1 MAFHT
6 LPVISRHQSGFKR
19 VLGVKGPAVAAD
31 TIGWFFRRRAVV
43 VTALADRALFMVKEI
58 RQFVIFYIIEQCVD
72 NFAMGKFYRFI
83 LIRQSL
89 DDDRLRNILVIINC
103 GNGITGFK
111 GLGGQP
117 FLLLLLNLIGNPG
130 CWHHV
135 AICTG
140 GSTLLALFFKGRMA
154 PGTDRLI

>member
-6 LPVISRHQSGFKR
+6 LPMIGCHQSGFER
-19 VLGVKGPAVAAD
+19 ILGVKGPAVAAN
-31 TIGWFFRRRAVV
+31 TIGWFFCRRAVV
-43 VTALADRALFMVKEI
+43 VATLADCTLFVVEII
-58 RQFVIFYIIEQCVD
+58 RQFVIFDVIEQCVD
-72 NFAMGKFYRFI
+72 NFTVRKLYRFI
-83 LIRQSL
+83 LIRQGL